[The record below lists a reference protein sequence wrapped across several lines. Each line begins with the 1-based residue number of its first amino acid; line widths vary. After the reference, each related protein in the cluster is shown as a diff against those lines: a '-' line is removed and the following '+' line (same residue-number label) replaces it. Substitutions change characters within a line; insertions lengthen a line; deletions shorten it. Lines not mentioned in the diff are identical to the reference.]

1 MGKIEVWKELGTGNC
16 TSSIEKEKEGGGGG
30 GGEAKDRERKAPSHH
45 PFSLWFYRIPPTP
58 HPSPPTARYLSLCV
72 VQSLS
77 LLSLSPSNCE
87 RQQAHFF
94 STVCLQTP
102 SLLSSAFFLGLFAP
116 IWSGLVPVRPT
127 MFIDRQSLWTTRAP
141 SLPHY
146 RADQVPG
153 HCLNCTDSL
162 LQVGF

>member
-1 MGKIEVWKELGTGNC
+1 MEGTGNRKLHQLNRKRKRRG
-16 TSSIEKEKEGGGGG
+16 EK
-30 GGEAKDRERKAPSHH
+30 AKERKREK
-45 PFSLWFYRIPPTP
+45 LPPTI
-58 HPSPPTARYLSLCV
+58 PSLPGSIASPPSPPPPTARCLSLSV
-72 VQSLS
+72 WFSLS

-87 RQQAHFF
+87 RQQAHFL

-127 MFIDRQSLWTTRAP
+127 MFIDRQSLWTTRDP

-153 HCLNCTDSL
+153 HCLNCADSL